1 MTNSLLTLDSVSY
14 TLPDGRTLFSG
25 LDISFDTTP
34 TGLVGR
40 NGVGKS
46 VLARLL
52 AGQRVPTS
60 GRIVAH
66 GSVHY
71 LAQEI
76 PRDEGL
82 TVADIAG
89 QGHIVRALGRIESG
103 STDSADFDLV
113 GDRWDVSRRL
123 AEELETYGLGYLHA
137 DTPASSLSGGEATR
151 VALVGAF
158 LSAADMLILDE
169 PSNHLDRDSRHALI
183 EHLDTWERGLI
194 VVSHDRALLRRMDRI
209 VELSEHGLRTYGG
222 NYDDY
227 AEARDAERETA
238 LSQLAQRK
246 AERRREERLLRE
258 RTERA
263 ERRQARGAREGHDA
277 NQAPIL
283 LGRRKEG
290 AENSAARLREQN
302 ARSREML
309 DRNVRDAAMRVDRR
323 PALHMTT
330 SAMGEGSQR
339 VAHLDDV
346 VLPYGRH
353 AAQPFSLTI
362 LAGQRVGVVGAN
374 GAGKSTLLRV
384 LAGALAPLQGE
395 RHVPVPVAW
404 LDQRLE
410 GLDPTRSLVDTMMDD
425 QPGIDEGALR
435 SRLALMGLDAHAA
448 TSPSGS
454 LSGGQRL
461 AACLARSILA
471 DPPVRLLLLDEPG
484 NHLDLPALEAMEA
497 MLRLYDGSLVVV
509 SHDEVFLERIG
520 LTHRL
525 DVGPEGWMLE
535 PCLSG

>member
-1 MTNSLLTLDSVSY
+1 MTTTLLTLDSVSY
-14 TLPDGRTLFSG
+14 VLPDGRTLFSG
-25 LDISFDTTP
+25 LDFSFDTTP

-52 AGQRVPTS
+52 AGQLTPAS
-60 GRIVAH
+60 GRVLAH
-66 GSVHY
+66 GAVHY
-71 LAQEI
+71 LAQDI
-76 PRDEGL
+76 PRDVGL

-89 QGHIVRALGRIESG
+89 QGDIVRALARIEAG
-103 STDSADFDLV
+103 SSDPTDFDTV
-113 GDRWDVSRRL
+113 GDRWDVARRL
-123 AEELETYGLGYLHA
+123 GDELARHGLGYLDGTTA
-137 DTPASSLSGGEATR
+137 ASSLSGGEATR

-158 LSAADMLILDE
+158 LSDADMLILDE
-169 PSNHLDRDSRHALI
+169 PSNHLDRASRQALV
-183 EHLDTWERGLI
+183 ERLMAWDRGLI
-194 VVSHDRALLRRMDRI
+194 VVSHDRALLRRMERI
-209 VELSEHGLRTYGG
+209 VELSEQGLRAYGG

-227 AEARDAERETA
+227 AQARDAERDA
-238 LSQLAQRK
+238 ASNQLAQRK

-263 ERRQARGAREGHDA
+263 ERRQARGAREGRDA

-302 ARSREML
+302 ERSRETL
-309 DRNVRDAAMRVDRR
+309 DQRVRDAAMRVDRR
-323 PALHMTT
+323 PALHMAT
-330 SAMGEGSQR
+330 SSTAEGPQR
-339 VAHLDDV
+339 VALLDNV
-346 VLPYGRH
+346 VLPYVRND
-353 AAQPFSLTI
+353 ARAISLTI
-362 LAGQRVGVVGAN
+362 LAGQRIGVVGSN
-374 GAGKSTLLRV
+374 GSGKSTLLRV
-384 LAGALAPLQGE
+384 LAGMLAPLQGE

-410 GLDPTRSLVDTMMDD
+410 GLDPARSLVDTMTDD

-461 AACLARSILA
+461 AACLARGILA

-484 NHLDLPALEAMEA
+484 NHLDLPALEALED
-497 MLRLYDGSLVVV
+497 MLRHYDGSLVVV

-525 DVGPEGWMLE
+525 EVSPDGWTLE
-535 PCLSG
+535 PC